1 MSTRTD
7 VGTQQRSSR
16 LEGNKLA
23 LVVER
28 DSPTRELVAHFLRG
42 IGLAV
47 EFVSDG
53 VAALEAT
60 RRLQPDLVITE
71 VLVPKLDGLALC
83 RHIKGSPETR
93 GTAVLI
99 ISILASSARAREA
112 VADAFLLKPLS
123 EDRLVGAVRSILRED
138 AQPRKQEGT

>member
-1 MSTRTD
+1 MTD
-7 VGTQQRSSR
+7 TGTQQRSSR
-16 LEGNKLA
+16 LAGSKLV

-28 DSPTRELVAHFLRG
+28 DPPTRELVTHFLRG
-42 IGLAV
+42 IGLTV
-47 EFVSDG
+47 ELVSDG

-60 RRLQPDLVITE
+60 QRLQPDLIVTE

-83 RHIKGSPETR
+83 RRIKGSPETR

-99 ISILASSARAREA
+99 TSILASSARAREA
-112 VADAFLLKPLS
+112 GADAFLLKPLS
-123 EDRLVGAVRSILRED
+123 EDRLVGAVKSILRED